1 MNKETFLNN
10 LRESLKQYSSEETE
24 KSIDYYSEIIDDRV
38 EDGMNEED
46 VVASFGSV
54 DDIANKIIDELSL
67 STLVKC
73 KAKDKSIPNWA
84 IVLLVIGAPLWFSL
98 AMAAFAIVF
107 AIFVVI
113 WSVSIAFW
121 SVMLALAVA
130 TIATIFAAIVFC
142 FGHSLL
148 SIVGFFGVAVLLAG
162 LTIFSFLAAFYITK
176 GIVVLSKSIIRGI
189 KKLFR

>member
-130 TIATIFAAIVFC
+130 TIATIFVAIVFC

-148 SIVGFFGVAVLLAG
+148 SIVGFFGAAVLLAG
-162 LTIFSFLAAFYITK
+162 LTIFSFLVAFYITK